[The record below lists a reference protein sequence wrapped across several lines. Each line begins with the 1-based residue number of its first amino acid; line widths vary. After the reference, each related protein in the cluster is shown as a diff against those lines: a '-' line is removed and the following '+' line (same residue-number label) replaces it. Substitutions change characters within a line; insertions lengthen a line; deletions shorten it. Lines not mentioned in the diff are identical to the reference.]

1 MSGVARVE
9 VNSQSHLPGSTKDIV
24 NNLIPTIPQ
33 TGGLGFVLIVI
44 SSCCL
49 VIYALFFLFIIRKY
63 QSSKK
68 QMNKEHE
75 NE

>member
-1 MSGVARVE
+1 VE
-9 VNSQSHLPGSTKDIV
+9 VNSRSHLPGNTKDIV

-33 TGGLGFVLIVI
+33 TGGVGVVLIVI
-44 SSCCL
+44 GCCCL

-68 QMNKEHE
+68 QMKEHE

>member
-33 TGGLGFVLIVI
+33 TGGLGVVLIVI
-44 SSCCL
+44 GSCCL